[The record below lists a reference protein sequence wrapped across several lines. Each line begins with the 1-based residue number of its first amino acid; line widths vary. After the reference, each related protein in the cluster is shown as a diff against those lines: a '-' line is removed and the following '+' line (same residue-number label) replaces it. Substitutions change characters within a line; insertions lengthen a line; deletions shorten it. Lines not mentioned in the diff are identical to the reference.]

1 MITIWDNPEWRVLFD
16 VTRLERVKPWQVK
29 LAEIIESLMKELK
42 NIGMIDFHS
51 CGVAAYSA
59 AIIHRMKTE
68 RLLKFDIPR
77 TPKERPNM
85 TLPPPVNLPLIPD
98 FMITTMNELIEA
110 LQNLLARSRRE
121 KVKEE
126 TRKETSG
133 VDNLLAFLGNC
144 IDCHNCKDQCPICFC
159 KECFWES
166 PTFEFQSSDYMDWAN
181 KRGGVRLPTDTLFF
195 HLGRLAHMSS
205 SCTGCGLCE
214 DACPREIE
222 LQRLFK
228 MVGENVQKAF
238 DYEPGRDIEDRP
250 PLTTFKEEELLEL
263 GE

>member
-110 LQNLLARSRRE
+110 LQNLLAKSRRE

-126 TRKETSG
+126 
-133 VDNLLAFLGNC
+133 
-144 IDCHNCKDQCPICFC
+144 
-159 KECFWES
+159 
-166 PTFEFQSSDYMDWAN
+166 
-181 KRGGVRLPTDTLFF
+181 
-195 HLGRLAHMSS
+195 
-205 SCTGCGLCE
+205 
-214 DACPREIE
+214 
-222 LQRLFK
+222 
-228 MVGENVQKAF
+228 
-238 DYEPGRDIEDRP
+238 RP
-250 PLTTFKEEELLEL
+250 PLEGFDVKLDEFLVKLEEELENFISTLRRRFESREFISLSELIEDGDRLEVARRFIL
-263 GE
+263 LLFTAARGLVEFVHDDDMKLIGVRWIG

>member
-126 TRKETSG
+126 
-133 VDNLLAFLGNC
+133 
-144 IDCHNCKDQCPICFC
+144 
-159 KECFWES
+159 
-166 PTFEFQSSDYMDWAN
+166 
-181 KRGGVRLPTDTLFF
+181 
-195 HLGRLAHMSS
+195 
-205 SCTGCGLCE
+205 
-214 DACPREIE
+214 
-222 LQRLFK
+222 
-228 MVGENVQKAF
+228 
-238 DYEPGRDIEDRP
+238 RP
-250 PLTTFKEEELLEL
+250 PLEGFDVKLDEFLVKLEEELENFISTLRRRFESREFISLSELIEDGDRLEVARRFIL
-263 GE
+263 LLFTAARGLVEFVHDDDMKLIGVRWIGGSGRA

>member
-126 TRKETSG
+126 
-133 VDNLLAFLGNC
+133 
-144 IDCHNCKDQCPICFC
+144 
-159 KECFWES
+159 
-166 PTFEFQSSDYMDWAN
+166 
-181 KRGGVRLPTDTLFF
+181 
-195 HLGRLAHMSS
+195 
-205 SCTGCGLCE
+205 
-214 DACPREIE
+214 
-222 LQRLFK
+222 
-228 MVGENVQKAF
+228 
-238 DYEPGRDIEDRP
+238 RP
-250 PLTTFKEEELLEL
+250 PLEGFDVKLDEFLVKLEEELENFISTLRRRFESREFISLSELIEDGDRLEVARRFIL
-263 GE
+263 LLFTAARGLVEFVHDDDMKLIGVRWIG

>member
-16 VTRLERVKPWQVK
+16 VTRLESGTPWQVK

-126 TRKETSG
+126 
-133 VDNLLAFLGNC
+133 
-144 IDCHNCKDQCPICFC
+144 
-159 KECFWES
+159 
-166 PTFEFQSSDYMDWAN
+166 
-181 KRGGVRLPTDTLFF
+181 
-195 HLGRLAHMSS
+195 
-205 SCTGCGLCE
+205 
-214 DACPREIE
+214 
-222 LQRLFK
+222 
-228 MVGENVQKAF
+228 
-238 DYEPGRDIEDRP
+238 RP
-250 PLTTFKEEELLEL
+250 PLEGFDVKLDEFLVKLEEELENFISTLRRRFESREFISLSELIEDGDRLEVARRFIL
-263 GE
+263 LLFTAARGLVEFVHDDDMKLIGVRWIG

>member
-16 VTRLERVKPWQVK
+16 VTRLERVKPWQVR

-42 NIGMIDFHS
+42 KIGIMDFHS

-59 AIIHRMKTE
+59 ATIHRMKTE

-85 TLPPPVNLPLIPD
+85 TTPPPINLPLIPD

-126 TRKETSG
+126 
-133 VDNLLAFLGNC
+133 
-144 IDCHNCKDQCPICFC
+144 
-159 KECFWES
+159 
-166 PTFEFQSSDYMDWAN
+166 
-181 KRGGVRLPTDTLFF
+181 
-195 HLGRLAHMSS
+195 
-205 SCTGCGLCE
+205 
-214 DACPREIE
+214 
-222 LQRLFK
+222 
-228 MVGENVQKAF
+228 
-238 DYEPGRDIEDRP
+238 RP
-250 PLTTFKEEELLEL
+250 PLEGFDVKFDEFLVKLEEELEGFISSLRERFRDREFIILSELIEDGNRLEIARRFIL
-263 GE
+263 LLFTAARGLVEFIHDDEMKLIGVRWIGGSGRA